1 MSGQS
6 PSVQGSVQA
15 SDGVQSD
22 ETGTSA
28 MTAMADMPAADGF
41 SVNLDNYAGPFDV
54 LLGMIANRRLELTE
68 VSLSAITEEFLAY
81 VRTLDTERNMDEAS
95 AFLDVASVLIE
106 AKSAALL
113 PHDEDGT
120 QDERSMEAL
129 RERDLLFARLLQ
141 YHAFKQAASD
151 FRARMEDN
159 ARHAHPGNA
168 DPAFAAMLPQLV
180 WTLTPQEL
188 AGIAAAALT
197 NAPLEHVATHQLHV
211 PLVDLREQSTLVRD
225 RLRALPAGE
234 GMAFSK
240 LCEDAHGTLEVVARF
255 FAILVF
261 FKQGAVQYRQS
272 GPFEPLFVRWMP
284 GRDTAQ
290 LVGEKDMS

>member
-22 ETGTSA
+22 ETGTPA
-28 MTAMADMPAADGF
+28 MTAMADIPAADGF

-120 QDERSMEAL
+120 QDERSMEAGT
-129 RERDLLFARLLQ
+129 R
-141 YHAFKQAASD
+141 S
-151 FRARMEDN
+151 
-159 ARHAHPGNA
+159 P
-168 DPAFAAMLPQLV
+168 
-180 WTLTPQEL
+180 
-188 AGIAAAALT
+188 
-197 NAPLEHVATHQLHV
+197 
-211 PLVDLREQSTLVRD
+211 VR
-225 RLRALPAGE
+225 
-234 GMAFSK
+234 
-240 LCEDAHGTLEVVARF
+240 
-255 FAILVF
+255 
-261 FKQGAVQYRQS
+261 
-272 GPFEPLFVRWMP
+272 
-284 GRDTAQ
+284 
-290 LVGEKDMS
+290 